1 MVSYARSTYI
11 KAKEFNE
18 RLNELQKSVPPAL
31 IRTYLAAA
39 KIAENSVPPESGA
52 AAAEAARKNCG
63 VSLGLTNE
71 QILQI
76 EELRTVRKSAIQ
88 GEMKYVLAQADK
100 NGVQLDEDIVSGEAV
115 LPALS
120 RELLEKVP
128 SLGVYNLFLLFTQ
141 EEFDAHL

>member
-11 KAKEFNE
+11 KAKEFSE
-18 RLNELQKSVPPAL
+18 KLDALQNSVPPAL

-39 KIAENSVPPESGA
+39 KIAENSVPPESGV
-52 AAAEAARKNCG
+52 AAAEAARKSCG
-63 VSLGLTNE
+63 VSLGLTDE

-76 EELRTVRKSAIQ
+76 EELRTIRKSAVQ
-88 GEMKYVLAQADK
+88 GEMKYALVQAEK
-100 NGVQLDEDIVSGEAV
+100 NGIQLDDDIVSGEAV